1 MDLVQEPVQEKFQ
14 LAEQIQQLLTSN
26 GDKVTAGPSL
36 VRVTV
41 DIRPTDPLTWL
52 AVQPHD
58 VKTYWCDRER
68 RLEIAGVGIAA
79 QEPTSTDTS
88 EMLQRLRSQLT
99 TDNGT
104 RWLGGFSFDGRDA
117 TQNDTDW
124 EWYGRG
130 RFIVPRFEVI
140 AENGVQHLA

>member
-26 GDKVTAGPSL
+26 GDKAAAGPTL

-68 RLEIAGVGIAA
+68 RLEIAGNELT
-79 QEPTSTDTS
+79 QYDREPN
-88 EMLQRLRSQLT
+88 LQNRAVVLLK
-99 TDNGT
+99 
-104 RWLGGFSFDGRDA
+104 
-117 TQNDTDW
+117 
-124 EWYGRG
+124 YRG
-130 RFIVPRFEVI
+130 PSR
-140 AENGVQHLA
+140 